1 MGIPVGGTA
10 FLFVNGAQYP
20 LRGNFVIGP
29 SRLERTGVS
38 GQDKIH
44 GYTEMPVVPFISGD
58 ITTTPDMDW
67 TTVESLT
74 DVTVQANLI
83 NGQSYV
89 LRNAW
94 VANRRELQTRDGMAN
109 VRFEGMDCIQ
119 YTT

>member
-1 MGIPVGGTA
+1 MGIPVAGTA
-10 FLFVNGAQYP
+10 FMFVNGAQYP
-20 LRGNFVIGP
+20 LRGNFLIGP
-29 SRLERTGVS
+29 SRVERAGIS
-38 GQDKIH
+38 GQDKVH
-44 GYTEMPVVPFISGD
+44 GYSELPVVPYISGD

-67 TTVESLT
+67 DALEQMT

-94 VANRRELQTRDGMAN
+94 VANRRELNTRDGQAN

-119 YTT
+119 YNT